1 MLSSLSTKIGIVNVS
16 SDALTSY
23 NALVSLLD
31 GDFSMRR
38 DETPRSLVPTL
49 PDKER
54 TRVEFLRVAEQ
65 LLPQLTD
72 AEWEEL
78 LHTLIE
84 ARKRLREVEFDQR
97 IGYFV

>member
-1 MLSSLSTKIGIVNVS
+1 MS
-16 SDALTSY
+16 
-23 NALVSLLD
+23 
-31 GDFSMRR
+31 R
-38 DETPRSLVPTL
+38 DETPQNLVPTL

-54 TRVEFLRVAEQ
+54 TRLEFLRIAEQ

-72 AEWEEL
+72 AEWQAL
-78 LHTLIE
+78 LRTLSE